1 MTQILGRRVRQASL
15 SEAPLTPSAAPSTPS
30 RRSRRLSGAEPDLEV
45 APDGGVI
52 QRNTPRRDLVGTPTG
67 RARRHTSVK
76 SSDVQEALNLVPV
89 TPALPI
95 LVEEEEEVMEA
106 EPASTPT
113 KRGSKRKS
121 RGEAVI
127 DVEME
132 EEVVSPKGKKKA
144 KTSEEEAPKK
154 MSR

>member
-1 MTQILGRRVRQASL
+1 M
-15 SEAPLTPSAAPSTPS
+15 
-30 RRSRRLSGAEPDLEV
+30 
-45 APDGGVI
+45 
-52 QRNTPRRDLVGTPTG
+52 
-67 RARRHTSVK
+67 
-76 SSDVQEALNLVPV
+76 VPV

-132 EEVVSPKGKKKA
+132 EEVVSTKGKKKA
-144 KTSEEEAPKK
+144 KTSEEEVPKK

>member
-1 MTQILGRRVRQASL
+1 MRQASL
-15 SEAPLTPSAAPSTPS
+15 SEAPLTPLAAPSTPS
-30 RRSRRLSGAEPDLEV
+30 RRSRRLSGVEPSLEV

-76 SSDVQEALNLVPV
+76 SSDVQEALNLVQV

-95 LVEEEEEVMEA
+95 LVEEEEEMMEA

-113 KRGSKRKS
+113 RRGSKRKS

-127 DVEME
+127 DVEMDE
-132 EEVVSPKGKKKA
+132 ELVSPKSKKKA
-144 KTSEEEAPKK
+144 KTAEEAPKK

>member
-30 RRSRRLSGAEPDLEV
+30 RRSRRLSGAEPSLEV

-127 DVEME
+127 DIEMDE
-132 EEVVSPKGKKKA
+132 LVAPKGKKKA

>member
-1 MTQILGRRVRQASL
+1 M
-15 SEAPLTPSAAPSTPS
+15 
-30 RRSRRLSGAEPDLEV
+30 
-45 APDGGVI
+45 
-52 QRNTPRRDLVGTPTG
+52 GTPTG

-127 DVEME
+127 DIEME
-132 EEVVSPKGKKKA
+132 ELVSPKGKKKA